1 MGIFGKAPEKEQPRA
16 AARPTEPAKVPAPS
30 VSQHRDAAPA
40 SCLVGPKTLLK
51 GELSGHE
58 DVVIRGKVEGTI
70 SIDKHLIVDAGGC
83 VRASVRAA
91 AVVISGEVVGDCH
104 ARERV
109 ELRPSGRLTGDIH
122 APRIVIA
129 EGAEFHGRCHMPS
142 QGSGRETGASQKA
155 G

>member
-1 MGIFGKAPEKEQPRA
+1 MGIFREAPKKDQARA
-16 AARPTEPAKVPAPS
+16 VARPTEPRKVPVPS
-30 VSQHRDAAPA
+30 TTEHREVATAG
-40 SCLVGPKTLLK
+40 CLFGPKTLVK
-51 GELSGHE
+51 GEISGDE
-58 DVVIRGKVEGTI
+58 DLVIRGRVEGTI
-70 SIDKHLIVDAGGC
+70 SIDKNLIVDAGGC

-129 EGAEFHGRCHMPS
+129 EGAEFHGRSHMAAA
-142 QGSGRETGASQKA
+142 GTDRETGATQKA